1 MTETQQKKINNL
13 KLLRN
18 ERGLRAIDVGKAVG
32 VTAAAI
38 TNYEGGLKK
47 PRPETAKK
55 LADFYGVTIGY
66 VLGYEE
72 RPSLEL
78 ANLLNN
84 SASSQTVLEKLKIND
99 DTPFADDVKRLIN
112 KNNNYALIN
121 NFVDLIVAGEN
132 FDPSFVRALKQFLNK
147 SIDNFPYILNK
158 AKNSEYNYLYN
169 AWREKED
176 RKIKFK

>member
-13 KLLRN
+13 KRLRN

-84 SASSQTVLEKLKIND
+84 SGSSQAVLENLKIND
-99 DTPFADDVKRLIN
+99 DTPFADEAKRLIY
-112 KNNNYALIN
+112 KNNNYGLIN
-121 NFVDLIVAGEN
+121 NFVNLIVAGEN
-132 FDPSFVRALKQFLNK
+132 FDPSFIRALKQFLNK
-147 SIDNFPYILNK
+147 SIDDFPYILNK
-158 AKNSEYNYLYN
+158 SKNSEYNYIYS
-169 AWREKED
+169 AWVDK
-176 RKIKFK
+176 KS